1 MSLPAIRKYY
11 GIDVKRGQ
19 EVEIYN
25 GKRGTILSAKGM
37 RLRVLVD
44 GIKEL
49 HHPTYK
55 MKYL

>member
-1 MSLPAIRKYY
+1 MSLQAIRKYY

-25 GKRGTILSAKGM
+25 GKRGKVLSAKGM

-44 GIKEL
+44 GVKEL
-49 HHPTYK
+49 HHPTFE